1 MATKT
6 TKVDELKVSIE
17 LKGVKAK
24 LQAARVGLM
33 EKSLKKTGKNDFAHF
48 DFFQLKDFLPEAQ
61 RIFTKLGVTTQYT
74 IMPRVIANIERVEN
88 GVAIKEP
95 IIRDIARLVVKD
107 IETEEELI
115 FEMEAAPVQ
124 IGNNTK
130 QNIYQAAGGRSTYYK
145 RYLYRDALEIEEDD
159 ESDNVLGQPG
169 VDYQTVPT
177 QPVTPYSFQAPQP
190 APIQQ
195 AIVEQSIGQPVVI
208 GPDGGTYSGFV
219 PQVEGKPL
227 INQPGNLN
235 LLDNP
240 QQMEQKVEA
249 VLDDAIASTEQNLM
263 LNQPI
268 SQASKEEAMNLI
280 ISKGLN
286 GFEVISNYCQQNG
299 IASPSELKEKDKAGL
314 IAYIGTL

>member
-1 MATKT
+1 MATKAT
-6 TKVDELKVSIE
+6 TKTEEVKLNIE

-24 LQAARVGLM
+24 LQAARVALM
-33 EKSLKKTGKNDFAHF
+33 STSLKKTGKNDFAHF

-61 RIFTKLGVTTQYT
+61 KIFTKLGVTTQYT

-88 GVAIKEP
+88 EVITKEP

-107 IETEEELI
+107 IESDDELV

-159 ESDNVLGQPG
+159 ESDAVLGQPD
-169 VDYQTVPT
+169 VSYQTPPA
-177 QPVTPYSFQAPQP
+177 QPLMNYAQQAPQP

-208 GPDGGTYSGFV
+208 GPDGGTYTGFV
-219 PQVEGKPL
+219 PQSVPVM
-227 INQPGNLN
+227 
-235 LLDNP
+235 DTP
-240 QQMEQKVEA
+240 QQMEQKVET
-249 VLDDAIASTEQNLM
+249 VLTNPNDL
-263 LNQPI
+263 I
-268 SQASKEEAMNLI
+268 SQASKEEAMSLI
-280 ISKGLN
+280 LSKGLN
-286 GFEVISNYCQQNG
+286 GFEVINNYCQNNN
-299 IASPSELKEKDKAGL
+299 IASPSELKESDKAGL

>member
-1 MATKT
+1 MATKAT
-6 TKVDELKVSIE
+6 TKTEEVKLNIE

-24 LQAARVGLM
+24 LQAARVALM
-33 EKSLKKTGKNDFAHF
+33 STSLKKTGKNDFAHF

-61 RIFTKLGVTTQYT
+61 KIFTKLGVTTQYT
-74 IMPRVIANIERVEN
+74 IMPRVIATIERVEN
-88 GVAIKEP
+88 EVITKEP

-107 IETEEELI
+107 IESDDELV

-159 ESDNVLGQPG
+159 ESDTVLGQPG
-169 VDYQTVPT
+169 VEYQTPPVQPLMNYT
-177 QPVTPYSFQAPQP
+177 QQAPQP

-208 GPDGGTYSGFV
+208 GPDGGTYTGFAPQSV
-219 PQVEGKPL
+219 PQSAPQNVPVM
-227 INQPGNLN
+227 
-235 LLDNP
+235 DTP

-249 VLDDAIASTEQNLM
+249 VLSNSGDL
-263 LNQPI
+263 I
-268 SQASKEEAMNLI
+268 SQASKEEAMSLI

-286 GFEVISNYCQQNG
+286 GFEVINNYCQANG
-299 IASPSELKEKDKAGL
+299 IASPSELKESDKAGL
-314 IAYIGTL
+314 MAYIGSL

>member
-1 MATKT
+1 MATKAT
-6 TKVDELKVSIE
+6 TKTEEVKLNIE

-24 LQAARVGLM
+24 LQAARVALM
-33 EKSLKKTGKNDFAHF
+33 STSLKKTGKNDFAHF

-61 RIFTKLGVTTQYT
+61 KIFTKLGLTSQYT

-88 GVAIKEP
+88 ELIIKEP

-107 IETEEELI
+107 IESNDELV

-159 ESDNVLGQPG
+159 ESDTVLGQPD
-169 VDYQTVPT
+169 VEYQTPPA
-177 QPVTPYSFQAPQP
+177 QPLMNYAQQAPQP

-208 GPDGGTYSGFV
+208 GPDGATYSGFV
-219 PQVEGKPL
+219 PQSVPVM
-227 INQPGNLN
+227 
-235 LLDNP
+235 DTP

-249 VLDDAIASTEQNLM
+249 VLANPNDL
-263 LNQPI
+263 I
-268 SQASKEEAMNLI
+268 SQSSKEEAMSLI
-280 ISKGLN
+280 LSKGLN
-286 GFEVISNYCQQNG
+286 GFEVINNYCQNNN
-299 IASPSELKEKDKAGL
+299 IASPAELKESDKAGL

>member
-1 MATKT
+1 MATKAT
-6 TKVDELKVSIE
+6 TKTEEVKLNIE

-24 LQAARVGLM
+24 LQAARVALM
-33 EKSLKKTGKNDFAHF
+33 STSLKKTGKNDFAHF

-61 RIFTKLGVTTQYT
+61 KIFTKLGVTTQYT

-88 GVAIKEP
+88 EVITKEP

-107 IETEEELI
+107 IESDEELV

-159 ESDNVLGQPG
+159 ESDTVLEQPD
-169 VDYQTVPT
+169 VEYQTPPT
-177 QPVTPYSFQAPQP
+177 QPLMNYAQQAPQP

-208 GPDGGTYSGFV
+208 GPDGGTYTGFV
-219 PQVEGKPL
+219 PQGEGQPL

-235 LLDNP
+235 MIDTP

-249 VLDDAIASTEQNLM
+249 VLANPNDL
-263 LNQPI
+263 I
-268 SQASKEEAMNLI
+268 SQASKEEAMSLI
-280 ISKGLN
+280 LSKGLN
-286 GFEVISNYCQQNG
+286 GFEVINNYCQNNN
-299 IASPSELKEKDKAGL
+299 IASPAELKESDKAGL

>member
-1 MATKT
+1 MATKAT
-6 TKVDELKVSIE
+6 TKTEEVKLNIE

-24 LQAARVGLM
+24 LQTARVALM
-33 EKSLKKTGKNDFAHF
+33 EKGLSKSGKNDFAHF
-48 DFFQLKDFLPEAQ
+48 DFFQLKDFLPETQ
-61 RIFTKLGVTTQYT
+61 RIFTKLGLTSQYT

-88 GVAIKEP
+88 NIVTKEP
-95 IIRDIARLVVKD
+95 IIKDIARLVVKD
-107 IETEEELI
+107 MQTDEELI

-169 VDYQTVPT
+169 VDYQTAPT
-177 QPVTPYSFQAPQP
+177 QPITPYSFQAPQP

-219 PQVEGKPL
+219 PQSSP
-227 INQPGNLN
+227 QPAQVM
-235 LLDNP
+235 DTP
-240 QQMEQKVEA
+240 QQMEQKIDT
-249 VLDDAIASTEQNLM
+249 VLANHNDL
-263 LNQPI
+263 I

-280 ISKGLN
+280 IQKGLN
-286 GFEVISNYCQQNG
+286 GFEVINNYCQQNG

-314 IAYIGTL
+314 MAYIGTL

>member
-1 MATKT
+1 MATKAT
-6 TKVDELKVSIE
+6 TKTEEVKLNIE

-24 LQAARVGLM
+24 LQTARVALM
-33 EKSLKKTGKNDFAHF
+33 STSLKKTGKNEFAHF

-61 RIFTKLGVTTQYT
+61 KIFTKLGVTTQYT

-88 GVAIKEP
+88 EVIIKEP

-107 IETEEELI
+107 IESDEELV

-159 ESDNVLGQPG
+159 ESDTVLGQPD
-169 VDYQTVPT
+169 VEYQTAPM
-177 QPVTPYSFQAPQP
+177 QPITPYSFEAPQP

-195 AIVEQSIGQPVVI
+195 AIVEQSIGQSVVI
-208 GPDGGTYSGFV
+208 GPDGGTYTGFV
-219 PQVEGKPL
+219 PQSVS
-227 INQPGNLN
+227 QPAPQPTQVM
-235 LLDNP
+235 DTP
-240 QQMEQKVEA
+240 QQMEQKIDA
-249 VLDDAIASTEQNLM
+249 VLANPNDL
-263 LNQPI
+263 I

-280 ISKGLN
+280 IQKGLN
-286 GFEVISNYCQQNG
+286 GFEVINNYCQQNG
-299 IASPSELKEKDKAGL
+299 ISSPSELKEKDKAGL
-314 IAYIGTL
+314 MAFIGNM

>member
-1 MATKT
+1 MATKAT
-6 TKVDELKVSIE
+6 TKTEEVKLNIE

-24 LQAARVGLM
+24 LQAARVALM
-33 EKSLKKTGKNDFAHF
+33 NTSLKKTGKNDFAHF

-61 RIFTKLGVTTQYT
+61 KIFTKLGLTSQYT

-88 GVAIKEP
+88 ELIIKEP

-107 IETEEELI
+107 IESNDELV

-159 ESDNVLGQPG
+159 ESDTVLGQPD
-169 VDYQTVPT
+169 VEYQTPPA
-177 QPVTPYSFQAPQP
+177 QPLMNYAQQAPQP

-208 GPDGGTYSGFV
+208 GPDGATYSGFV
-219 PQVEGKPL
+219 PQSVPVM
-227 INQPGNLN
+227 
-235 LLDNP
+235 DTP

-249 VLDDAIASTEQNLM
+249 VLANPNDL
-263 LNQPI
+263 I
-268 SQASKEEAMNLI
+268 SQASKEEAMSLI
-280 ISKGLN
+280 LSKGLN
-286 GFEVISNYCQQNG
+286 GFEVINNYCQNNN
-299 IASPSELKEKDKAGL
+299 IASPAELKESDKAGL

>member
-1 MATKT
+1 MATKAT
-6 TKVDELKVSIE
+6 TKTEEVKLNIE

-24 LQAARVGLM
+24 LQTARVALM
-33 EKSLKKTGKNDFAHF
+33 STSLKKTGKNDFAHF
-48 DFFQLKDFLPEAQ
+48 AFFQLKDFLPETQ
-61 RIFTKLGVTTQYT
+61 KIFTKLGLTSQYT
-74 IMPRVIANIERVEN
+74 IMPRVIASIEKTDN
-88 GVAIKEP
+88 GAIIKEP
-95 IIRDIARLVVKD
+95 IIRDIARLVIKD
-107 IETEEELI
+107 MESDEEML

-159 ESDNVLGQPG
+159 ESDVVLGQPD
-169 VDYQTVPT
+169 VEYQTPPA
-177 QPVTPYSFQAPQP
+177 QPLMNYAQQAPQP

-208 GPDGGTYSGFV
+208 GPDGGTYTGFV
-219 PQVEGKPL
+219 PQGEGQPL

-235 LLDNP
+235 MLDTP
-240 QQMEQKVEA
+240 QQMEQKVET
-249 VLDDAIASTEQNLM
+249 VLTNPNDL
-263 LNQPI
+263 I

-280 ISKGLN
+280 IEKGLN

-299 IASPSELKEKDKAGL
+299 IAAPDKLKESDKAGL
-314 IAYIGTL
+314 MAYIGKL

>member
-6 TKVDELKVSIE
+6 TTKTEEVKLNIE

-24 LQAARVGLM
+24 LQTARVALM
-33 EKSLKKTGKNDFAHF
+33 STSLKKTGKNDFAHF

-61 RIFTKLGVTTQYT
+61 KIFTKLGVTTQYT

-88 GVAIKEP
+88 EVIIKEP

-107 IETEEELI
+107 IESDEELI

-159 ESDNVLGQPG
+159 ESDTVLGQP
-169 VDYQTVPT
+169 DIEYQTAPM
-177 QPVTPYSFQAPQP
+177 TPYDFQTPQP

-195 AIVEQSIGQPVVI
+195 AIVEQSIGQPI
-208 GPDGGTYSGFV
+208 
-219 PQVEGKPL
+219 
-227 INQPGNLN
+227 INQPTNLN
-235 LLDNP
+235 VIDTP
-240 QQMEQKVEA
+240 QQMEQEIDA
-249 VLDDAIASTEQNLM
+249 VLENTNDL
-263 LNQPI
+263 I

-280 ISKGLN
+280 IQKGLN
-286 GFEVISNYCQQNG
+286 GFEVINNYCQQNG
-299 IASPSELKEKDKAGL
+299 IASPAELKESDKAGL
-314 IAYIGTL
+314 IAFIGNM

>member
-88 GVAIKEP
+88 GVTIKEP

-107 IETEEELI
+107 IESDEELV

-169 VDYQTVPT
+169 VDYQTAPT

-195 AIVEQSIGQPVVI
+195 AIIEQSIGQPVVI

-219 PQVEGKPL
+219 PQSAP
-227 INQPGNLN
+227 QPAPIM
-235 LLDNP
+235 DNP

-249 VLDDAIASTEQNLM
+249 VLDDTIAPTEQDLM

-286 GFEVISNYCQQNG
+286 GFEVISSYCQQNG